1 MEVTTTTI
9 NIVRESKEVDKTLSI
24 KDDKSLYTA
33 LSLKNDNYNP
43 NSTKL
48 LQDPEINKNKISF
61 AQDTAQRKE
70 FNQHE
75 LDVQLGRTEEPLPP
89 EIIKSACS
97 ADATEDCSLSLAG
110 AVLSA
115 VNAPEALPL
124 KVAVSFMTTDNKKE
138 QLSKSLIEG
147 DKEDIT
153 KDTYNFLRNGISTTN
168 NVVKLAEIGVNVS
181 ADVGILSSNV
191 AQTIGK
197 TTSTIAKTASKCSI
211 PFAVSG
217 LYFSA
222 KDVHKSFGELKAMD
236 AKRDAAYQERLG
248 KKVDRTYK
256 EMKLTQAVQDQKAST
271 IMKTTAFALSAVSV
285 GTLYMSVRNPASASI
300 ATPVSLVTGIA
311 SSVVGVMSD
320 KAFRHNI
327 VTIAERKIG
336 FS

>member
-33 LSLKNDNYNP
+33 LSLKNDKYNP

-48 LQDPEINKNKISF
+48 SQDPEINKNKISF
-61 AQDTAQRKE
+61 TEDTAQRKE
-70 FNQHE
+70 SNQHE
-75 LDVQLGRTEEPLPP
+75 LDVQLGITEEAVPP
-89 EIIKSACS
+89 EVIKSTCS
-97 ADATEDCSLSLAG
+97 TDATEDCSLSLAG

-115 VNAPEALPL
+115 ISAPEALPL

-138 QLSKSLIEG
+138 KLSKSLVEG
-147 DKEDIT
+147 DTESIT
-153 KDTYNFLRNGISTTN
+153 AGTYDFVKNGLSTTN
-168 NVVKLAEIGVNVS
+168 SAVKLAEIGVNIS

-197 TTSTIAKTASKCSI
+197 TTSTIAKTASKCSL

-222 KDVHKSFGELKAMD
+222 KDVHKSFGELKSMD
-236 AKRDAAYQERLG
+236 AKRDEAYQERLG
-248 KKVDRTYK
+248 KKVERTYK

-285 GTLYMSVRNPASASI
+285 GTLYMSVKNPTSATVT
-300 ATPVSLVTGIA
+300 APVSLVTGIA

-327 VTIAERKIG
+327 VTIAERKLG

>member
-9 NIVRESKEVDKTLSI
+9 NIVRESKDVDKTLSI

-33 LSLKNDNYNP
+33 LSLKNDKYNP

-48 LQDPEINKNKISF
+48 PQDLEINKNKISF
-61 AQDTAQRKE
+61 TQDTVQRKE
-70 FNQHE
+70 SNQHE
-75 LDVQLGRTEEPLPP
+75 LDVQLGKTEEPLPP
-89 EIIKSACS
+89 EIIKSTCS
-97 ADATEDCSLSLAG
+97 SDATEDCSLSLAG
-110 AVLSA
+110 AFLSA
-115 VNAPEALPL
+115 VNTPEALPL
-124 KVAVSFMTTDNKKE
+124 KVAVNIMTTDNKKE
-138 QLSKSLIEG
+138 QLAKSLIEG

-153 KDTYNFLRNGISTTN
+153 KDTYNFVRNGVNTTT

-181 ADVGILSSNV
+181 ADIGLLSSNV
-191 AQTIGK
+191 AQTLGK
-197 TTSTIAKTASKCSI
+197 TTSTIAKTASKCSL

-222 KDVHKSFGELKAMD
+222 KDVHKSFVELKTID
-236 AKRDAAYQERLG
+236 SKRDAAYQERLG
-248 KKVDRTYK
+248 KKIDRTYK
-256 EMKLTQAVQDQKAST
+256 EVMLTQAVQDKKAST

-285 GTLYMSVRNPASASI
+285 GAIYVSLKNPSSASI

-327 VTIAERKIG
+327 VTIAERKLG